1 MIRLGSQIRL
11 TRPEVERLKT
21 ITDIAPVG
29 IRTPADLEAYARR
42 CKAHYWGHSEDTR
55 FLHWLIERE
64 VAQVLRAA

>member
-1 MIRLGSQIRL
+1 MLRLGSQIRL

-21 ITDIAPVG
+21 ITDIAPSG
-29 IRTPADLEAYARR
+29 IRTSADLEAYALR

-64 VAQVLRAA
+64 VAQMLRAA

>member
-1 MIRLGSQIRL
+1 MLRLGSQIRL
-11 TRPEVERLKT
+11 TRPEVERLT
-21 ITDIAPVG
+21 RVTDIEPVG
-29 IRTPADLEAYARR
+29 IRTPADLESYARR